1 MNYYEFC
8 EILNRHIFENEKREL
23 ITKIAEYPER
33 FIGLFRPTKPN
44 VKVLQF
50 LLQSHEIKMGD
61 ALEEVIEK
69 IIESCGFRILN
80 KDIINNDNEML
91 KLDQYFTDGRKYYF
105 IEQKVRDD
113 HDSTKKRG
121 QIKNFEAKLE
131 VLYRRHGSDI
141 VGIIYFIDPNLSKN
155 KAYYSNELEKLKEK
169 YKLEL
174 YLLYGEELFTFL
186 GHSYYWSS
194 ILSWLR
200 SWKENLPD
208 LPEVNFDKNPEESFQ
223 EIKDLDLK
231 IWRKVVKNDE
241 LWDGGL
247 LKVIFPTGETLI
259 KVVNHLKKQDEDIA
273 NKLFDKVRKH
283 YPNLSQDFSS

>member
-241 LWDGGL
+241 LWDEGL

-259 KVVNHLKKQDEDIA
+259 KVVNHLKKT
-273 NKLFDKVRKH
+273 R
-283 YPNLSQDFSS
+283 